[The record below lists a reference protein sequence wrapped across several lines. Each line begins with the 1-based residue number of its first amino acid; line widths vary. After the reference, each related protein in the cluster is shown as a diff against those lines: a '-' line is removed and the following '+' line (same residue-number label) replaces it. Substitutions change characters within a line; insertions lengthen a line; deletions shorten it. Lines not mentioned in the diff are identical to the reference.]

1 MPRKSKSGIGSTNP
15 VPFGMSNR
23 VMKRKKPINLDYIKK
38 IEPLT
43 ENQETFFESYAED
56 KNLVVYGVAGTGKTF
71 ITLYNAYGRF
81 GYEDTLREDLHRQV
95 PCTHQRDWFPSW

>member
-43 ENQETFFESYAED
+43 ENQEFFFEQYKKDQNMVA
-56 KNLVVYGVAGTGKTF
+56 YGCAGTGKTF
-71 ITLYNAYGRF
+71 ITLYNALTGC
-81 GYEDTLREDLHRQV
+81 
-95 PCTHQRDWFPSW
+95 P